1 MKKVIAL
8 LTVFFALIANS
19 SLAQTELQTGQ
30 KYRAGSSV
38 KSTYFGVSTR
48 IPNGIV
54 TAYNEQDGKQVLGGG
69 TPDGNIAFLMLFQY
83 GVSTQA
89 YQNFLLQPLPIGQVN
104 LQPISSPQ
112 NLSVQT
118 ADLERGIVGQTTV
131 LSGGN
136 SSLLLIVFGTQG
148 KESEV
153 AKVVAAFRTNTKFG
167 KSLAGNGDAEARKD
181 WTQTLTGKLLVRSA
195 GSSSNSQ
202 NGLGSSSSDTR
213 MVLCSN
219 QAFQSTHTS
228 SISISVPDSSLSD
241 SSSDTSQGRWTLEY
255 ANQTGAILT
264 LTDESGLQTRMNLR
278 IAGEFVVIDG
288 KGWRISNAGC

>member
-255 ANQTGAILT
+255 ANQNGAILT